1 MDLKSFLVASLF
13 SVSCFKVSISILDR
27 ISKMATTKNEKME
40 KEGKQC
46 LKNVSVEEVK
56 QVFAKDFIAKLKKSG
71 KRLNKKVRG

>member
-1 MDLKSFLVASLF
+1 
-13 SVSCFKVSISILDR
+13 
-27 ISKMATTKNEKME
+27 MATTKNKKME
-40 KEGKQC
+40 KEGNQC